1 MKIDTHQHYWHY
13 MPEAFPWIDARM
25 PVLQRDC
32 LPGDVIA
39 AMQACDVAG
48 AMAVQASS
56 QAQETDFLLQ
66 LAQQHSKIVGVVGWT
81 DLRADDLPASLERWS
96 GQRALKGF
104 RHIVQ
109 DEPDVA
115 QWLTDPQ
122 FNRGV
127 ALLQSRQLV
136 YDVLVFDHQLPLAVD
151 FCARHDAHWLVL
163 DHVGKPA
170 VRDWA
175 DKAQVRVHWSR
186 QLRALGQLP
195 HLMCKLSGLVTE
207 TDWSATTAVQDAD
220 LHETDVRSIM
230 ACFDLALEVFGP
242 DRLMFG
248 SDWPVCQ
255 LAAPYEAVHGMA
267 KTWAQSRLTQQ
278 EQQAFWGGNAQRCY
292 GLTLQAASA

>member
-13 MPEAFPWIDARM
+13 QPAAFPWIDARM
-25 PVLQRDC
+25 PLLQRDC
-32 LPGDVIA
+32 LPGDVDA
-39 AMQACDVAG
+39 AMRVCGVDAVV
-48 AMAVQASS
+48 AVQASS

-66 LAQQHSKIVGVVGWT
+66 LAQQHSKIIGVVGWT
-81 DLRADDLPASLERWS
+81 DLRSDDLPAHLERWS

-115 QWLTDPQ
+115 QWFADSQ

-127 ALLQSRQLV
+127 ALLQDRQLV
-136 YDVLVFDHQLPLAVD
+136 YDVLVFDHQLPWAVD
-151 FCARHDAHWLVL
+151 FCARHHAHWLVL

-175 DKAQVRVHWSR
+175 GQAQVSVLWRR
-186 QLRALGQLP
+186 KLRALGAMP

-207 TDWSATTAVQDAD
+207 TDWSAAPGLQDAD
-220 LHETDVRSIM
+220 VRTIM
-230 ACFDLALEVFGP
+230 TCFDLALEAFGS

-255 LAAPYEAVHGMA
+255 LAAPYEAVHGLA

-278 EQQAFWGGNAQRCY
+278 EQQAFWAGNAQRCY
-292 GLTLQAASA
+292 GLTLQATGA